1 MLPMAYIL
9 INHLD
14 NYARP
19 LKCLNDQGGRKL
31 NMDVYDNLNYRQ
43 PFPISFSKNCL
54 GVLVTLEGRGPVSGA
69 SVAYT
74 NNRTIT
80 EFTIVTDASNAEAKS
95 DLFYIALG
103 I

>member
-1 MLPMAYIL
+1 M
-9 INHLD
+9 N
-14 NYARP
+14 
-19 LKCLNDQGGRKL
+19 
-31 NMDVYDNLNYRQ
+31 VYDNLNYQQ

>member
-1 MLPMAYIL
+1 MVFIR

-14 NYARP
+14 NYAR
-19 LKCLNDQGGRKL
+19 LSKCLNDQGGRKL

-74 NNRTIT
+74 SNRTIT

>member
-1 MLPMAYIL
+1 MAFTL

-19 LKCLNDQGGRKL
+19 LKCLNDQGGRRL
-31 NMDVYDNLNYRQ
+31 DMDVYDNLTYRQ
-43 PFPISFSKNCL
+43 SFPISFSKNCL

-74 NNRTIT
+74 NDRKIT
-80 EFTIVTDASNAEAKS
+80 EFTIITDASNSKAKS

-103 I
+103 V